1 MNPQELE
8 VYREL
13 LLKRR
18 LEILDDSDQDED
30 IRDAQR
36 TGSADP
42 LDMALDTESMELMMA
57 LGDSER
63 RELKEIER
71 ALEKIEN
78 DTYGVCELCGGEIGA
93 ARLEAIPTADLCISC
108 KSSQERNSPVSY
120 TRRRWRPNLN
130 EEMSNTDDKED
141 ES

>member
-130 EEMSNTDDKED
+130 EEMSNTDDEEV